1 MLCAYLHKISIFIF
15 PDGTTRWLGFLNK
28 DGTYHFDRHS
38 WDSWVYVSKKII
50 HFVLFL
56 QNTDKGIANE
66 DKKDKG
72 GMCNRHVVL

>member
-56 QNTDKGIANE
+56 
-66 DKKDKG
+66 
-72 GMCNRHVVL
+72 